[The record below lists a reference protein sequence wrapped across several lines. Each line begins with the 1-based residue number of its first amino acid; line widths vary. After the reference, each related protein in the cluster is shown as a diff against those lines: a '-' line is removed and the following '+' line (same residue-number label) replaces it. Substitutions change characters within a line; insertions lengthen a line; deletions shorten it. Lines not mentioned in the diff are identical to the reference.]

1 MATTSARIAIAS
13 LAAATLVAIAA
24 PVQAAKVVKPP
35 LPVIVKMAGTA
46 TSDKFAKIVVQIE
59 KAPVGVTST
68 VISTSRGQT
77 CTIKKSATSCT
88 LTKISLNYPRYPFNI
103 HARAINGKVK
113 GPLTFWQSM
122 RPTGTWIAEG
132 YNTSGVKF
140 SSPTSAIS
148 NGRILGNAAKW
159 TKFQAFKRSSV
170 TTAGLHQVKIS
181 ADPNAVIFQI
191 SGAVGLALSS
201 ASGSCGTN
209 YSGQTNCA
217 VAVSADGSNPSL
229 YATGSPTPPV
239 RDFYSAPNG
248 KFYVVFMMGTAL
260 TTGATTC
267 PIAEVDT
274 DTGIPLCVDSE
285 MSSISTSFGSM
296 YGQSNNGNLPLQFD
310 GAGNLYYSGTLK
322 NSSTMTLRKNAN
334 GVITRIIN
342 DNITIRDFLVLTDG
356 TILLSGATQSTNA
369 YWVRKISTDG
379 AITTLSSGVQAT
391 FLRKFADGN
400 AYVGIPNYASSMTA
414 GVMRYTLTAGAFDAK
429 PWIAG
434 GSSWGNTP
442 VDSQNDIS
450 GMCQQMMGPA
460 NVRYSVFCGVSG
472 SGITN
477 LFNFGTTQTIA
488 IAGGMSMNATR
499 LMQYYPTVRDENTV
513 IKNITIGYP
522 VGGKLLLTGLDA
534 NNKNIV
540 TVYNPTT
547 QQETIIFDGSNE
559 IEIYSIGY
567 VPATGKIMFNGLRFA
582 TGQVVVGDIVIP

>member
-13 LAAATLVAIAA
+13 LAAATLVAVAA

-35 LPVIVKMAGTA
+35 LPIVIKAEAQATA
-46 TSDKFAKIVVQIE
+46 KGYATLRILIE
-59 KAPVGVTST
+59 KAPAGVTST
-68 VISTSRGQT
+68 IISTNNGKT
-77 CTIKKSATSCT
+77 CTIKKNATACT
-88 LTKISLNYPRYPFNI
+88 ISKVVTKWNVNF
-103 HARAINGKVK
+103 HARAMKGSVK
-113 GPLTFWQSM
+113 GPLTPWINI
-122 RPTGTWIAEG
+122 RPTGYWLREG
-132 YNTSGVKF
+132 YNTNGVKF
-140 SSPTSAIS
+140 SSPTNASG
-148 NGRILGNAAKW
+148 NGRIIGNAAKW

-170 TTAGLHQVKIS
+170 TTAGLRQVKLS

-209 YSGQTNCA
+209 YAGQTNCA
-217 VAVSADGSNPSL
+217 VAVAADGTNPSL

-260 TTGATTC
+260 STGATTC

-274 DTGIPLCVDSE
+274 DTGVPTCVDSE
-285 MSSISTSFGSM
+285 MSMISTSFGSM
-296 YGQSNNGNLPLQFD
+296 YGQTNNGNLPLQFD
-310 GAGNLYYSGTLK
+310 AAGNLYYSGTAK
-322 NSSTMTLRKNAN
+322 NSSTMTLRRNAN

-342 DNITIRDFLVLTDG
+342 DNITIRDFLVMSDG
-356 TILLSGATQSTNA
+356 SILLSGTTQSTNA

-400 AYVGIPNYASSMTA
+400 AYLGIPNYGSTTNVGVLRYSAST
-414 GVMRYTLTAGAFDAK
+414 GVLDAT
-429 PWIAG
+429 PWMAG
-434 GSSWGNTP
+434 GTNYGNTT
-442 VDSQNDIS
+442 VSSQNDLS
-450 GMCQQMMGPA
+450 GLCAMSYGAVSPT
-460 NVRYSVFCGVSG
+460 YSVFCTSSG
-472 SGITN
+472 ASITN

-488 IAGGMSMNATR
+488 ITGGMGMNATR

-513 IKNITIGYP
+513 IKNITIGYQ

-547 QQETIIFDGSNE
+547 QQESIIFDGSNE
-559 IEIYSIGY
+559 VEIYSVGY
-567 VPATGKIMFNGLRFA
+567 VGSTGKIMFNGLRFA
-582 TGQVVVGDIVIP
+582 TGQVVVGDIAIP